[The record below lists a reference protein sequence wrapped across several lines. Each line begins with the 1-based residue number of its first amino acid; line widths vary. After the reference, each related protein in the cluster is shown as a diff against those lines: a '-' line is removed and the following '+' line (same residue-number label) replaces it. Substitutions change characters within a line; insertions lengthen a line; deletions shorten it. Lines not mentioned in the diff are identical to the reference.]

1 MEQFSRTERLIGK
14 ENLEKIKNK
23 NIIIFGLGGVG
34 SYVAEA
40 LARCGIG
47 KMTVVDKDTVDIT
60 NINRQLHALHSTV
73 GRNKAD
79 VAKER
84 ILDINPD
91 CEVTPIVKMYLP
103 ENADEFEL
111 SQYDYIIDAIDNVTA
126 KIDLAVKSQEL
137 EIPMIASMGTGNKLD
152 PTAFKITDIYKTD
165 TCPLCRV
172 MRKELKYRGGL
183 RFQGEK
189 ELNQARRSF
198 CSAFCKENQKIYV
211 NHTHTLI
218 VFDNSFLILHP
229 KNSLH
234 KKRGVVQV
242 APQFYRRLEYYAL
255 YSSYHFSYLY
265 CNANREKSQEKFV
278 FSEKLHYF

>member
-1 MEQFSRTERLIGK
+1 MQKIFQYVKIIKGDFMEQFARTERLIGK
-14 ENLEKIKNK
+14 DNLEKIKNK

-40 LARCGIG
+40 LARCGVG

-60 NINRQLHALHSTV
+60 NINRQLYALHSTI

-79 VAKER
+79 VARER
-84 ILDINPD
+84 ILDINPE

-103 ENADEFEL
+103 ENAEEFNL

-137 EIPMIASMGTGNKLD
+137 GIPMIASMGTGNKLD

-172 MRKELKYRGGL
+172 MRRELKTRGVKKL
-183 RFQGEK
+183 KVLYSTE
-189 ELNQARRSF
+189 
-198 CSAFCKENQKIYV
+198 I
-211 NHTHTLI
+211 
-218 VFDNSFLILHP
+218 P
-229 KNSLH
+229 KNDGERTPASISFVPSVAGLIIA
-234 KKRGVVQV
+234 GEVVNEI
-242 APQFYRRLEYYAL
+242 RN
-255 YSSYHFSYLY
+255 S
-265 CNANREKSQEKFV
+265 
-278 FSEKLHYF
+278 